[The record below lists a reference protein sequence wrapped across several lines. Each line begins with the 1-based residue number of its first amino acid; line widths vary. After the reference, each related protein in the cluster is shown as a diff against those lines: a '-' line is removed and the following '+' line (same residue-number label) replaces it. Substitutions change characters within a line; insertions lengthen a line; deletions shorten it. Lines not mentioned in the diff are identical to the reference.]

1 MRSWKTPAEL
11 QSDKSFHDWA
21 AKRLERSIFHKQ
33 DALSTLV
40 NRCNCVNVWKRSS
53 YYSNHKKKIA
63 TAVGPKRP
71 LGQRSSNNHHSVV
84 SSPILATRH
93 LRLDKRMIFPMMLL
107 NKQCNEK
114 WKKLWSFKEVCTKR
128 GASLEWSYDSRDST
142 NDKRRSLV
150 GSQTAGVARSYT
162 EVTWCKFMQA
172 RASFEACSV
181 TTTGRAKARRQGWAP
196 ETRDHL
202 PRDRYRL
209 LVSLQ
214 NNRLL
219 RS

>member
-1 MRSWKTPAEL
+1 MFEKMRSWKTPAEL

-21 AKRLERSIFHKQ
+21 AERLERSISHQQ

-40 NRCNCVNVWKRSS
+40 NRCNWVNVRKRSS
-53 YYSNHKKKIA
+53 YYSNHEKKMA

-114 WKKLWSFKEVCTKR
+114 
-128 GASLEWSYDSRDST
+128 
-142 NDKRRSLV
+142 
-150 GSQTAGVARSYT
+150 
-162 EVTWCKFMQA
+162 
-172 RASFEACSV
+172 
-181 TTTGRAKARRQGWAP
+181 
-196 ETRDHL
+196 
-202 PRDRYRL
+202 
-209 LVSLQ
+209 
-214 NNRLL
+214 
-219 RS
+219 